1 MVEARYYQPGPGG
14 TVECVLC
21 PHHCQVAEGRRGV
34 CAVRLNQG
42 GKLYSLVY
50 GRPAALNIDPVEKK
64 PLFHFLPGSR
74 LLSLGTVGCNLRCR
88 FCQNSSLSRGRLDP
102 ADAVEWPPER
112 VVETA
117 KAHGCAGL
125 AYTYNEP
132 TVFAE
137 YAQDIA
143 ALAKE
148 AGLRNAFVTNGYI
161 DPQAL
166 PSVYADIDAANVDL
180 KAFSAG
186 FYHDLTRSSLQPVL
200 DTLVALRRLGVWVE
214 ITNLV
219 IPTLNDAENQ
229 IGALCRWVLDH
240 LGDRTPVHFTAFH
253 PDHQLLDIPPTPH
266 RTLVHAREL
275 ALNLGMKYVY
285 LGNVRD
291 EEGSST
297 RCPECGS
304 LLVQRSWHAVR
315 AVQIAAGRCPRC
327 HAPVDFIL
335 PPPASR

>member
-1 MVEARYYQPGPGG
+1 MVEARYYEIAPDGQ
-14 TVECVLC
+14 VECTLC
-21 PHHCQVAEGRRGV
+21 PHHCRIAEGHRGI

-42 GKLYSLVY
+42 GRLYSLVY
-50 GRPAALNIDPVEKK
+50 GRPAALHLDPVEKK
-64 PLFHFLPGSR
+64 PLFHFLPGSE

-88 FCQNSSLSRGRLDP
+88 FCQNSSLSRGRLAPSDIL
-102 ADAVEWPPER
+102 EWPPER
-112 VVETA
+112 VVQAART
-117 KAHGCAGL
+117 HGCAGI

-161 DPQAL
+161 APEACRQ
-166 PSVYADIDAANVDL
+166 VYADIDAANVDL
-180 KAFSAG
+180 KAFSED
-186 FYHDLTRSSLQPVL
+186 FYRDLTRSSLQPVL
-200 DTLVALRRLGVWVE
+200 ETLVTLHELGVWLE
-214 ITNLV
+214 ITNLL
-219 IPTLNDAENQ
+219 IPSLNDADDQ
-229 IGALCRWVLDH
+229 IRALVEWVLEH

-253 PDHQLLDIPPTPH
+253 PDCELLDKPPTPH
-266 RTLVHAREL
+266 PTLVRAREL
-275 ALNLGMKYVY
+275 ALSLGMKYVY

-291 EEGSST
+291 DEGSST

-304 LLVQRSWHAVR
+304 LLVERSWHAVR
-315 AVQIAAGRCPRC
+315 ALRIVDGQCAHC

-335 PPPASR
+335 PERASH